1 MNKKF
6 VQLQDQV
13 DELRGEL
20 NELKRRFIELY
31 ENFDSRVDANIKNKI
46 YFQTVENLNNYK
58 KGKELEK
65 PLNKIKEIL
74 K

>member
-20 NELKRRFIELY
+20 NELKSRFNYLN
-31 ENFDSRVDANIKNKI
+31 ENFENRVDHNIKNKI
-46 YFQTVENLNNYK
+46 YFQTVEI
-58 KGKELEK
+58 GRAHV
-65 PLNKIKEIL
+65 
-74 K
+74 

>member
-20 NELKRRFIELY
+20 NELKSRFNYLN
-31 ENFDSRVDANIKNKI
+31 ENFENRVDHNIKNKI
-46 YFQTVENLNNYK
+46 YFQTVENLENYK
-58 KGKELEK
+58 KGKDLEK

>member
-46 YFQTVENLNNYK
+46 YYQTVENLDNYK